1 MDLSLNFSAIHHSDN
16 LFVFNV
22 YMVLFWIVTHLG
34 VLHIFWMWTEV
45 LSKNHAENTEDS
57 KDNNNLQWGGKSVT
71 PQHKNMQNETQHKA
85 ILLIWKQEEQKK
97 LFIGGR
103 GSNKLLLSTL
113 LSDN

>member
-45 LSKNHAENTEDS
+45 LGKNHAENTEDS
-57 KDNNNLQWGGKSVT
+57 KDNNNL
-71 PQHKNMQNETQHKA
+71 
-85 ILLIWKQEEQKK
+85 
-97 LFIGGR
+97 
-103 GSNKLLLSTL
+103 
-113 LSDN
+113 